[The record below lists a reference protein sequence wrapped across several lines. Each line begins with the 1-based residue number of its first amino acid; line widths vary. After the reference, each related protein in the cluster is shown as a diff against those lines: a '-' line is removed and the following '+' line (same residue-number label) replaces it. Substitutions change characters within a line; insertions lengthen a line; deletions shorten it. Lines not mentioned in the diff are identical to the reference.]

1 MGQERPVTVYRLIMK
16 NTIEEKIIKLHKD
29 KRDLADDL
37 LSDGAMSS
45 KMTEEE
51 LLNLIAV

>member
-1 MGQERPVTVYRLIMK
+1 MK